1 MAPSQ
6 LGRFQRYAGWLAYA
20 SAGLSIIGGI
30 AFFLFYGLE
39 APRIFAGDTTSPQIF
54 GPLSDYAGLFQFL
67 FMLPLPVA
75 LHQLAA
81 TRARRLSW
89 LGAGLGVAGLLTY
102 ALSQTLLVTHV
113 IGIEINI
120 PMVLVGLVLISVWLL
135 IANRL
140 GRAGSVLPPRLAALG
155 EFTGIA
161 LIVLGSIAFL
171 LVLVNARDPSAMA
184 RVGAFA
190 QQQPW
195 LIGVAV
201 VVLLP
206 GLVAFFIAVP
216 IWLIWVGRR
225 LLANAYAVAAV

>member
-1 MAPSQ
+1 
-6 LGRFQRYAGWLAYA
+6 LAYA
-20 SAGLSIIGGI
+20 SAGFSIIGSI
-30 AFFLFYGLE
+30 TLLLFYGLE
-39 APRIFAGDTTSPQIF
+39 APRIFAGDTTSPQVF

-67 FMLPLPVA
+67 FMLPLPVV

-81 TRARRLSW
+81 TRVRRLSW

-120 PMVLVGLVLISVWLL
+120 PMVLVGLVLISAWLI

-140 GRAGSVLPPRLAALG
+140 GRAGGVLPPRLAALG
-155 EFTGIA
+155 ELTGIA
-161 LIVLGSIAFL
+161 LMVLSSIAL
-171 LVLVNARDPSAMA
+171 LLMLVNARDSSAMA
-184 RVGAFA
+184 HLGAFT

-195 LIGVAV
+195 LIGIAV

-225 LLANAYAVAAV
+225 LLANTYATAAV